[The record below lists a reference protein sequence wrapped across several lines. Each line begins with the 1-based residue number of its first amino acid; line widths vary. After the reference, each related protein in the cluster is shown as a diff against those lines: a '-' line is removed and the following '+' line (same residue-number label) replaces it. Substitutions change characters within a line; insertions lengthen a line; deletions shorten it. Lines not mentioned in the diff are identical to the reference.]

1 MEREEIQKGLKVLV
15 EGSKVLFPKGMLVMS
30 VTAMPGDKLV
40 DINIVSNANTIN
52 DARTVLTMALEQVNA
67 AQEVPK
73 GVKPN

>member
-15 EGSKVLFPKGMLVMS
+15 EVSKVLFPKGMLVMS

-52 DARTVLTMALEQVNA
+52 DARTVLTMALEQVNE

-73 GVKPN
+73 GKLN

>member
-1 MEREEIQKGLKVLV
+1 MLV

>member
-15 EGSKVLFPKGMLVMS
+15 EVSKVLFPKGMLVMS

-73 GVKPN
+73 GKLN